1 MDWRARLGDKLVSP
15 EEAVSLVRSGMTIA
29 SSLTEASDLCAAL
42 ARRQDVEDVTVVSA
56 VLLPGGASLAGD
68 RQGRFRVI
76 TGFATP
82 ASYPLQRERAIE
94 YIPLT
99 FSQAHRLF
107 QRDMPLDA
115 VFVRLT
121 PPDERGLC
129 SYGWTAGFTPELVKF
144 AALRNLPLIA
154 EIDASMP
161 YTLSGREVPVEAIT
175 CAIEASGPPAG
186 GDVPGVASEHAGAI
200 AVHMNPLI
208 PDGATVQ
215 VGIGSVP
222 DAAVSLLVDK
232 KDLGIHTEVLND
244 GLIELME
251 KGVATGARK
260 SLHPGKAVCTI
271 VAMSDRI
278 RAFVDHNP
286 DVLLMSSAEALD
298 PRVIAQNNLLR
309 CVNSAFQVDLLGQVN
324 AETID
329 GFQVAGVG
337 GQLDFFR
344 GAALRDDAA
353 TIIVL
358 DSTTSGDSVS
368 RIVPYL
374 GPGSVVTSTRYD
386 IDYVVTEYGVAQMRG
401 KTTEERAAALIS
413 IAHPAFRDGL
423 ERAARE
429 MLLL

>member
-1 MDWRARLGDKLVSP
+1 MAWQERLGGRLVSAA
-15 EEAVSLVRSGMTIA
+15 EAVAVIRSGMTVA
-29 SSLTEASDLCAAL
+29 SSLTEASDLCEAL
-42 ARRQDVEDVTVVSA
+42 GQREDVEGVTVISA
-56 VLLPGGASLAGD
+56 VLLPGGASLAAS
-68 RQGRFRVI
+68 GRFRVI

-82 ASYPLQRERAIE
+82 VSYPLQREGAVE
-94 YIPLT
+94 FIPLP

-107 QRDMPLDA
+107 QRDLPLDA

-129 SYGWTAGFTPELVKF
+129 SYGWTAGFTPELVRM
-144 AALRNLPLIA
+144 ARERGLPLLA

-161 YTLSGREVPVEAIT
+161 YTISGDEVPVEAIAY
-175 CAIEASGPPAG
+175 AIEASAPPAG

-208 PDGATVQ
+208 PDGATLQ

-232 KDLGIHTEVLND
+232 RDLGIHTEVLNE

-260 SLHPGKAVCTI
+260 TLHPGKAVCTI
-271 VAMSDRI
+271 VSMSERI
-278 RAFVDHNP
+278 RGFVDHNP

-298 PRVIAQNNLLR
+298 PRMIAENRLLR

-324 AETID
+324 AETVG
-329 GFQVAGVG
+329 GFQAAGVG

-344 GAALRDDAA
+344 GAALREDAA
-353 TIIVL
+353 TIVVL
-358 DSTTSGDSVS
+358 DSTTSDGKVS
-368 RIVPYL
+368 RIVPEL
-374 GPGSVVTSTRYD
+374 GKGAVVTSTRYD
-386 IDYVVTEYGVAQMRG
+386 IDYVITEYGVAQMRG
-401 KTTEERAAALIS
+401 RTTKERAQALID
-413 IAHPAFRDGL
+413 IAHPAFRDQL
-423 ERAARE
+423 EGAATE